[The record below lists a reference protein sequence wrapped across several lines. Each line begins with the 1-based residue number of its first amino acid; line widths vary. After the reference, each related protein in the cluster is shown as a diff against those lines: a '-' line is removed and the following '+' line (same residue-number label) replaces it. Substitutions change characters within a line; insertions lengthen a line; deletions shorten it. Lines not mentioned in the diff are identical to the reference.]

1 MRKTVKF
8 KVLLPLIIVVLFS
21 LPSCYLLE
29 TKTDPTT
36 GKETTNL
43 ETLLTKVDTGIKSGA
58 PIINALAPG
67 VETIAGGV
75 GVLLSLIG
83 GLTTSIM
90 VAKRRGRALA
100 AVIKGVQLANDED
113 TKNKIKDVSGALGV
127 EPYLHK
133 VYRKYFPVNE
143 DKNG

>member
-1 MRKTVKF
+1 MKSKI
-8 KVLLPLIIVVLFS
+8 LLPLLLVLLLAS
-21 LPSCYLLE
+21 SGCYLLE

-58 PIINALAPG
+58 PVINAFVPG
-67 VETIAGGV
+67 VGTIAGGV

-83 GLTTSIM
+83 GLTTSIV
-90 VAKRRGRALA
+90 VAKRRGGALA

-113 TKNKIKDVSGALGV
+113 TKNKIKEVSGALGV
-127 EPYLHK
+127 EPFLNK
-133 VYRKYFPVNE
+133 TYRKYFPVGAE
-143 DKNG
+143 KNG